1 MPIKLVHEGPSKYIT
16 IKLVSS
22 REIALIT
29 VDGASVSE
37 GLVTVAIL
45 DFINITL
52 LYRIYVI
59 CFVRIKFCKSLKKR
73 CESYKFLF
81 SVYNFS

>member
-45 DFINITL
+45 DLIIIIL
-52 LYRIYVI
+52 LYILYLEYI
-59 CFVRIKFCKSLKKR
+59 SL
-73 CESYKFLF
+73 E
-81 SVYNFS
+81 